1 MYFTVDAAGKIAVGQ
16 GAARGETAQARDL
29 GGSDDLRNQYLLAIA
44 TDCAI
49 GVIGPFPTD
58 AKAALNGR

>member
-1 MYFTVDAAGKIAVGQ
+1 V
-16 GAARGETAQARDL
+16 QARDL

-44 TDCAI
+44 TDYAI
-49 GVIGPFPTD
+49 GLIVPFPTD

>member
-1 MYFTVDAAGKIAVGQ
+1 MLTLLAKRSISAVH
-16 GAARGETAQARDL
+16 D
-29 GGSDDLRNQYLLAIA
+29 GSPQHRDDLKDQYLRAIA

-49 GVIGPFPTD
+49 GSIAPFSTD